1 MLEIELSMKSVKIWS
16 HCIWHYVYI
25 ITACSF
31 INYLY
36 GWDDFPLRF
45 DAGTLKPTLISSMLK
60 PNYIPIISTYFYYL
74 YWWDDFPLGF
84 DADPKGEGI
93 V

>member
-1 MLEIELSMKSVKIWS
+1 
-16 HCIWHYVYI
+16 
-25 ITACSF
+25 
-31 INYLY
+31 
-36 GWDDFPLRF
+36 
-45 DAGTLKPTLISSMLK
+45 MLK